1 MLVPVTFI
9 LIRIWGTLRFILYT
23 FAGVHSLN
31 TTYGTVFLYLQV
43 SLLWCA
49 AQCDFFLDWCG
60 GQSYYLLCSNF
71 VKMSMTI
78 KITRHSR
85 ELDSRVG
92 TRHPWSPVSL
102 TPLPDSR
109 NIDKKTPL
117 PFGFT
122 LSIGNPSIN
131 QSMLLIHSQQLN
143 DLLLH
148 LTHDNHF
155 VLTLNNVAQS
165 PSKDGCKGDTR

>member
-49 AQCDFFLDWCG
+49 AQCDFFFSTGVVANLTIFCVLI
-60 GQSYYLLCSNF
+60 LLKCLWRS
-71 VKMSMTI
+71 K
-78 KITRHSR
+78 SR
-85 ELDSRVG
+85 DTQENWIPVWVLG
-92 TRHPWSPVSL
+92 TREVLSVWPHYPIRGTS
-102 TPLPDSR
+102 
-109 NIDKKTPL
+109 IKKNRL

-155 VLTLNNVAQS
+155 VLT
-165 PSKDGCKGDTR
+165 